1 MSTVGDRA
9 IWREPDLPRISQY
22 VVCRSKAAD
31 ATCAAFPDG
40 IPEAIL
46 RNEVSHAK
54 PVEWDNGIRLEPIEV
69 PQFLFERITRLE
81 WPAYAVAY
89 DVLKHALL
97 DLPPGAP
104 VDASLADMLVRAEL
118 LLPHTPGED
127 DRRMSFTTVPVADG
141 RDAIPLFTSV
151 PAYEAYFGV
160 GGPKRARLAL
170 SAFAGLGDIPVVID
184 PGTDLELVI
193 DPAEIVEFGGSHGV

>member
-1 MSTVGDRA
+1 M
-9 IWREPDLPRISQY
+9 
-22 VVCRSKAAD
+22 
-31 ATCAAFPDG
+31 
-40 IPEAIL
+40 
-46 RNEVSHAK
+46 
-54 PVEWDNGIRLEPIEV
+54 LE
-69 PQFLFERITRLE
+69 
-81 WPAYAVAY
+81 
-89 DVLKHALL
+89 HALL

-127 DRRMSFTTVPVADG
+127 DRRKSFTTVPVADG

-170 SAFAGLGDIPVVID
+170 SAFAGLDDIPVVID

-193 DPAEIVEFGGSHGV
+193 DPAEVVELGGSHGI